1 LRISEEF
8 KKVIPEELRKK
19 RKNLILFL
27 CEFKKN
33 SRLKYAK
40 SLCT

>member
-1 LRISEEF
+1 LRISEEL

-27 CEFKKN
+27 YEFKKN

-40 SLCT
+40 GLCT